1 MEKQFS
7 SFSGGLHGASN
18 SYSHA
23 QSYVQDVQGR
33 FQNVSSWE
41 LYTSSPVWR
50 HERLRRRHLGLCTG
64 ATQRTTGKGTASTA
78 TNIQELQEAHL
89 KSPQLMSQWSHSYLR
104 VTIFCSD
111 HFWALSKE
119 SKSEANSGL
128 TLGWTRVQ
136 ASGHTSYTSWHL
148 VALALALRKVLHL
161 GRSHRKTLDTSKM
174 QMPWSLEP
182 QHARGCPK

>member
-18 SYSHA
+18 SYSHT

-33 FQNVSSWE
+33 FQNVSSWK

-64 ATQRTTGKGTASTA
+64 ATTKDYRQRNCINCHEHPRTT
-78 TNIQELQEAHL
+78 IQEAHL

-111 HFWALSKE
+111 HWNERF
-119 SKSEANSGL
+119 SGL